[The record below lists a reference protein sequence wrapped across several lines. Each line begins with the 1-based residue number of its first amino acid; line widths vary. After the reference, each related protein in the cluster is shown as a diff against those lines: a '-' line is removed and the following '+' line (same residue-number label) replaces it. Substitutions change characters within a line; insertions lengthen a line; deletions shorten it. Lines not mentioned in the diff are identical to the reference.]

1 MQDVVTQRLTNTVQ
15 QCGSRASTANLTLTQ
30 TQNNYQQSVCSFLS
44 YDILPY
50 SADSTEH
57 VLYIT
62 RKLPLPPETLIAK
75 KLKVFYLN

>member
-30 TQNNYQQSVCSFLS
+30 TQNNNQQPVCSFLS

-57 VLYIT
+57 VRLHYKKAPAPPL
-62 RKLPLPPETLIAK
+62 KL
-75 KLKVFYLN
+75 